1 MGLILGPLFLFWLAV
16 AGLSLRIGYVWLVA
30 APLNPDTLVVAGLA
44 LLATAAY
51 VAFGLSRYKARESV
65 WAFEIGFFFLTNKWA
80 FAVAILS
87 SLLYLFGDGWLSGPL
102 ALPALFIAT
111 FAVSVGGIV
120 GVFVSDG
127 FIRKRGIQ
135 VTY

>member
-1 MGLILGPLFLFWLAV
+1 MGLILGPLFLFWLA
-16 AGLSLRIGYVWLVA
+16 
-30 APLNPDTLVVAGLA
+30 VAGLA

-51 VAFGLSRYKARESV
+51 VAFGLSRYKAQESV
-65 WAFEIGFFFLTNKWA
+65 WAFEIGFFFLTNTWA

-87 SLLYLFGDGWLSGPL
+87 SLLYLFGDDWLSGPL

-111 FAVSVGGIV
+111 FTVSVGGIV
-120 GVFVSDG
+120 GVSVSDG